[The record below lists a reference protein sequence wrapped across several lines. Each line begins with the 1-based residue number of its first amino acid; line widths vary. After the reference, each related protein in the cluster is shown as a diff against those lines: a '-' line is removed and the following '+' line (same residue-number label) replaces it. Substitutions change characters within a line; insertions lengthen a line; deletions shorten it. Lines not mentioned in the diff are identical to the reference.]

1 MNWDSVQLDAKA
13 KGVLVFAMDQAQ
25 TPVLTQPGPW
35 GSAYD
40 GYCIGLAACWIA
52 WRYQG
57 KTFPASGQVCDY
69 PPWQSTTAQNLSDAM
84 KRVEWTDGWKAA
96 TASFACTVSTALH
109 ASRDRPPSA
118 GFFWSILSKAY
129 GCYGVSLRGASG
141 AHAIALAHDRHNR
154 YHLFDANYFHIM
166 MDSESAFRS
175 YVTRYLDK
183 TGYKT
188 TYNTKCGIVG
198 IRPPHQ

>member
-1 MNWDSVQLDAKA
+1 M
-13 KGVLVFAMDQAQ
+13 VF
-25 TPVLTQPGPW
+25 
-35 GSAYD
+35 SAA
-40 GYCIGLAACWIA
+40 LAADVA
-52 WRYQG
+52 L
-57 KTFPASGQVCDY
+57 A
-69 PPWQSTTAQNLSDAM
+69 LM
-84 KRVEWTDGWKAA
+84 KGCAESIPLVDGL
-96 TASFACTVSTALH
+96 C
-109 ASRDRPPSA
+109 A

-188 TYNTKCGIVG
+188 TYNTRCGIVG